1 MDLIE
6 KKGQTNTSDPSRVR
20 PGNRVLEK
28 ERKRETTVTDG
39 KNVIGRLDSEAFK
52 RRSRYLREI
61 YLNPEKRHLYDW
73 TNLEK
78 KILLLDWHHNPSF
91 YEKWKP
97 LETEDMMNR
106 FYSNM
111 IYNFMNL
118 SMTNVGTTP
127 VYVRLINHFQS
138 FRVTYQCLTMI
149 QRYFRMDS
157 TFYDEFKIALI
168 CRDSELK
175 VSSSNSEG
183 INYKQTGTEE
193 YQCLVD
199 GVNFNIFTI
208 TSDEF
213 EKLGPCQECQ
223 RQKVVEKTTLMTPK
237 IVFPLPVTA
246 MEVTSTVIDN
256 EHAYLLVVRMANL
269 VRMYNITK
277 ILQKTLEICKLWDE
291 SRQVYL
297 RKFNEARLK
306 LVDKLCTGC
315 ILTNEDFQRLEK
327 LRHILRSV
335 TVVKPYDF
343 TGLDYGKSSFKT
355 MATRRNTSQT
365 GLKFF
370 YTSFLGEKKV
380 LPTFVGCVG
389 AKRVCVWDIYEPK
402 ETENEPVM
410 IMELQD
416 EAKPTDLSSSLSVVQ
431 SSKDFREKK
440 WVVEPK
446 IYTTDDMGYLR
457 LWTLSKGLESS
468 LKLDSNALLTLDVN
482 KKYPHLIA
490 LGGDTGKLKIYN
502 LHLQSMTS
510 SDSSNLELRLLTV
523 SSYIPNTVYQY
534 MNWYHP
540 LVKVKW
546 VNDVFVATQYSE
558 PFFNNES
565 TNSCTL
571 AIWNVYKDIF
581 DKEDAFL
588 SNRYW
593 SQSMESVNSTY
604 YLGSKLICI
613 YGGHFGSL
621 GGVLSSDVKWS
632 ESHGLIAVSS
642 DNTGQLHWYKPGI
655 WTWASSDDPMCLA
668 RIKSNA
674 TFHQEIFDKVNK
686 EHSVIVREMTGIGQ
700 GTSNYRK
707 TRSNYTQYVNEAMA
721 TLDQLSKKEPL
732 LNDFKSLPSW
742 SKKTLRLTT
751 EEEKYMKMI
760 KKEADER
767 ENVEHNVIEYPVQR
781 SELNQIDL
789 K

>member
-1 MDLIE
+1 MELIE
-6 KKGQTNTSDPSRVR
+6 KKGSTNTSDPSRVR
-20 PGNRVLEK
+20 PGIRVLEK
-28 ERKRETTVTDG
+28 DRKRDATGTDG

-127 VYVRLINHFQS
+127 VYVRLLNHFQT
-138 FRVTYQCLTMI
+138 FRVTYQCLAMI
-149 QRYFRMDS
+149 QRYFRSDS
-157 TFYDEFKIALI
+157 TFYDEFKIAWI

-175 VSSSNSEG
+175 ISSSDSG
-183 INYKQTGTEE
+183 GVSYKQTSTDE
-193 YQCLVD
+193 YQCIVE

-208 TSDEF
+208 TTDEF
-213 EKLGPCQECQ
+213 EKFGPCQECL
-223 RQKVVEKTTLMTPK
+223 RHKVVEKTTLRTPK

-246 MEVTSTVIDN
+246 MEVTTTLIDN
-256 EHAYLLVVRMANL
+256 VHTYLLVVRMANL
-269 VRMYNITK
+269 VRMYDITK
-277 ILQKTLEICKLWDE
+277 MIQKTLEICKLWDE
-291 SRQVYL
+291 ARQIYL
-297 RKFNEARLK
+297 KRYKEARKK
-306 LVDKLCTGC
+306 LVDRLCTGC
-315 ILTNEDFQRLEK
+315 ILTNEDFQRLDK
-327 LRHILRSV
+327 QKQLLRPV
-335 TVVKPYDF
+335 TLVKPHDF
-343 TGLDYGKSSFKT
+343 KGLDFGESTVKT
-355 MATRRNTSQT
+355 MSTKRNTSQT

-370 YTSFLGEKKV
+370 YTSFLKEKRV
-380 LPTFVGCVG
+380 LPTYLGCVG
-389 AKRVCVWDIYEPK
+389 VKRACVWEMYEVK
-402 ETENEPVM
+402 EALNDPLIT
-410 IMELQD
+410 MELED
-416 EAKPTDLSSSLSVVQ
+416 EAIPTDLSASLSVVK
-431 SSKDFREKK
+431 SSDDFREKK

-446 IYTTDDMGYLR
+446 IYSTDDKGYLR
-457 LWTLSKGLESS
+457 LWNLSKGLECS

-502 LHLQSMTS
+502 LHIQSMAS
-510 SDSSNLELRLLTV
+510 SDQSNLELGLLTV

-546 VNDVFVATQYSE
+546 VNDVFVAAQYSE
-558 PFFNNES
+558 PFFNKES
-565 TNSCTL
+565 TNSATL

-588 SNRYW
+588 SNKYW

-604 YLGSKLICI
+604 HLGSKLICI

-621 GGVLSSDVKWS
+621 GGILSSDVNWS
-632 ESHGLIAVSS
+632 EDHGIIAVSS

-655 WTWASSDDPMCLA
+655 WNWANSDDPMCLA
-668 RIKSNA
+668 RIKSNVA
-674 TFHQEIFDKVNK
+674 FHQDILDKVNK
-686 EHSVIVREMTGIGQ
+686 EHSVIIREVSGISH

-707 TRSNYTQYVNEAMA
+707 TRSNYTQYLNEAMA
-721 TLDQLSKKEPL
+721 TLEQLGQKIPL

-742 SKKTLRLTT
+742 AKKTLRLTT
-751 EEEKYMKMI
+751 DEEKYMKMI

-767 ENVEHNVIEYPVQR
+767 EKLEHYVIEYPVQR
-781 SELNQIDL
+781 SQLNEIDL